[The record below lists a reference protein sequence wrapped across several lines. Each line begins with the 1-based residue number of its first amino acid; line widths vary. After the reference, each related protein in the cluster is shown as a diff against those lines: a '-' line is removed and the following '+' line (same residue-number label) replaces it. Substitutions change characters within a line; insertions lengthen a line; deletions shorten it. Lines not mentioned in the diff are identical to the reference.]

1 MSSAFTP
8 HLSRFAAFY
17 CKLTFSHQCHTVL
30 GAGSFCFMTVLR
42 HCCPRPQD
50 HVTDQDPKAAVI
62 NCAEGAD
69 LLTETAVLRQREVVA
84 VIRDP
89 RALLLASDTGLR
101 HDLVF
106 TTCGFFEGHAE
117 LLSKNL
123 RRCAHGKWL

>member
-17 CKLTFSHQCHTVL
+17 CKLTFSHQCHTVP

-69 LLTETAVLRQREVVA
+69 LLTETAVLRQREVVV

-89 RALLLASDTGLR
+89 SSHEA
-101 HDLVF
+101 V
-106 TTCGFFEGHAE
+106 
-117 LLSKNL
+117 
-123 RRCAHGKWL
+123 